1 MAFCWAGRTTRRYRV
16 TLGRGPGETSEFAC
30 NRLSIAKFGRVKS
43 IGVAFCDVDP
53 FSMDAIPKYEE
64 ALFQA
69 QKDGVQI
76 KALFICS
83 PQNPLGG

>member
-1 MAFCWAGRTTRRYRV
+1 MAFCSAGHTTRRCRV
-16 TLGRGPGETSEFAC
+16 TLGRGPGERSELAC
-30 NRLSIAKFGRVKS
+30 NRLSVAKVGRVKS
-43 IGVAFCDVDP
+43 IGVAFGDVDP

-69 QKDGVQI
+69 QKDGVPI